1 MAESGGGGGIVKI
14 FIYFFINFAVETDR
28 QNTGTCSA

>member
-1 MAESGGGGGIVKI
+1 MAELGGGGVVKI
-14 FIYFFINFAVETDR
+14 FYFFFINFAVETDR